1 MNAQFSQLWNNLAAL
16 GGRRLAILGLAG
28 IVLVAAVAI
37 SGYLLT
43 RPNFETLYTGLSAS
57 DVTAIG
63 SVLGEAHIR
72 YDVSEDGK
80 TVKVAYGEAAR
91 ARMLLA
97 EKGLPRSARAGY
109 ELFDNI
115 GALGLT
121 SFMQEVTLIRALEGE
136 LARTIQSISGIKAA
150 RVHIVLPRKNSLRRN
165 RQRPSAS
172 VLIRTEGGHAFA
184 AASAIRHLVAGAV
197 PGLAISDVSVLSTD
211 GTLLASGDDGKTN
224 APRRL
229 ADLELDLSRKIS
241 DNVRR
246 TLVPYLG
253 VGNFQVSVAARLN
266 MDRKQISESI
276 FDPASRVERS
286 VREVKEKV
294 SALNS
299 SSSAATSIEQEIPAE
314 GTRAGGGQQNKEQ
327 REKKERLTNYEIN
340 SKKVSILS
348 DGYEIERLSV
358 AVVVN
363 RKSLETVLG
372 RKLTEEDIRR
382 QQQEIADLVRTAAGM
397 NDKRG
402 DGLKVMVVDFV
413 QSKAPMQ
420 PAPEAGIVDH
430 LMKLAP
436 AAINSLALLGIAALA
451 IFLGVRPALNMLSRP
466 PQVAEQQAQ
475 DAPAQIEAA
484 EGAPQLQAPAG
495 EGGQGAAA
503 AGEGGQA
510 ALAGAEEAGEAL
522 LPELLGGASGVPLK
536 RLQQMIEYDEK
547 QAAAVIREWL
557 REDAAA

>member
-1 MNAQFSQLWNNLAAL
+1 MNAQFSQLWSNLAAL
-16 GGRRLAILGLAG
+16 GARRLAILGLAG
-28 IVLVAAVAI
+28 VVLAAAVAI

-63 SVLGEAHIR
+63 SVLGEARIR

-136 LARTIQSISGIKAA
+136 LARTIQSISGVKAA
-150 RVHIVLPRKNSLRRN
+150 RVHIVLPRKNSLRRS

-172 VLIRTEGGHAFA
+172 VLVRTEGGDAHA

-197 PGLAISDVSVLSTD
+197 PGLAISDVSVMSTD
-211 GTLLASGDDGKTN
+211 GTLLATGDDGKAA
-224 APRRL
+224 APKRL
-229 ADLELDLSRKIS
+229 ADLEVSVSRKIGE
-241 DNVRR
+241 DIRR
-246 TLVPYLG
+246 TLTPYLG

-266 MDRKQISESI
+266 MDKKRVSQSI

-294 SALNS
+294 SSLNS
-299 SSSAATSIEQEIPAE
+299 SSSSATSIEQEIPEE
-314 GTRAGGGQQNKEQ
+314 GTKAGGGQSNKEQ

-340 SKKVSILS
+340 SKKISIES
-348 DGYEIERLSV
+348 NGYEIEKLSV

-363 RKSLETVLG
+363 RKSLETILG
-372 RKLTEEDIRR
+372 RKLTDEDIRS
-382 QQQEIADLVRTAAGM
+382 QEKEIGELVRTASGLS
-397 NDKRG
+397 DKRG

-413 QSKAPMQ
+413 QSKVPMQ
-420 PAPEAGIVDH
+420 PAPEPGVIDYA
-430 LMKLAP
+430 MKLAP
-436 AAINSLALLGIAALA
+436 AAINSLALLGIAALV
-451 IFLGVRPALNMLSRP
+451 IFLGVRPALNMLARP
-466 PQVAEQQAQ
+466 PAEAGE
-475 DAPAQIEAA
+475 EAA
-484 EGAPQLQAPAG
+484 VEAVAQL
-495 EGGQGAAA
+495 
-503 AGEGGQA
+503 
-510 ALAGAEEAGEAL
+510 EAGEAPPQLGAPEGSAGAEGSGGQEGGAEGEGEPL
-522 LPELLGGASGVPLK
+522 LPGLPDGAARVPLK